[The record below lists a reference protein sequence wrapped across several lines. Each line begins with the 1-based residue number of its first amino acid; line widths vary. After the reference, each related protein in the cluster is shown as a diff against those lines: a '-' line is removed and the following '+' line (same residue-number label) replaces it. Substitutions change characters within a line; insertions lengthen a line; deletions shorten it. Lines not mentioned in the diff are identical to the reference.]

1 MSIKTKKVAISD
13 GNQKLFNK
21 FHYAHTLAAKSLT
34 KSNKKM
40 KNLCKIIKVYYY
52 LCIEYF
58 KNSQNPILSAAS
70 KSVLICV
77 GLNGI

>member
-34 KSNKKM
+34 KSNKNEKF
-40 KNLCKIIKVYYY
+40 CKIIKVYYY

-58 KNSQNPILSAAS
+58 KNSQNPILSAPS

>member
-34 KSNKKM
+34 KSNKKNE
-40 KNLCKIIKVYYY
+40 KY
-52 LCIEYF
+52 
-58 KNSQNPILSAAS
+58 A
-70 KSVLICV
+70 KS
-77 GLNGI
+77 